1 MDQAFTYIKH
11 KRVYESIIDTIIGQI
26 QSGALKMGQ
35 KLPSERVLSEKL
47 GVSRT
52 SLREALCA
60 MESMGYIRS
69 SRGGGNYVNSVT
81 LDHILTPFSA
91 LMAQN
96 RQLAT
101 DIIEVRKH
109 MEIHMAAQAAK
120 HANKD
125 QISRI
130 YGTIIDMQAEI
141 ERGGNGLAGDNQFHL
156 EIAKASNNQA
166 FAIMV
171 ELCYEL
177 LAESRKATLSLPGQ
191 PAKTV
196 EDHMAIFKAIQDGD
210 ETLAAGEM
218 KAHLDKAIL
227 NIETTGIE
235 RDDEGQRR

>member
-1 MDQAFTYIKH
+1 MDQTFTYIRH
-11 KRVYESIIDTIIGQI
+11 KRVFENIIDKIVGQI

-60 MESMGYIRS
+60 LESMGYIRS

-81 LDHILTPFSA
+81 LDNILTPFSA
-91 LMAQN
+91 LISQN

-109 MEIHMAAQAAK
+109 LEIHMAAQAAK
-120 HANKD
+120 HANNE

-130 YGTIIDMQAEI
+130 FGTITDMREEI
-141 ERGGNGLAGDNQFHL
+141 ESGGNGLAGDNQFHL

-166 FAIMV
+166 FAIMI

-196 EDHMAIFKAIQDGD
+196 EDHIAIFEAIKDGD
-210 ETLAAGEM
+210 ETRAADEM
-218 KAHLDKAIL
+218 KDHLDKARL
-227 NIETTGIE
+227 NIEITGIE
-235 RDDEGQRR
+235 RSSEASE